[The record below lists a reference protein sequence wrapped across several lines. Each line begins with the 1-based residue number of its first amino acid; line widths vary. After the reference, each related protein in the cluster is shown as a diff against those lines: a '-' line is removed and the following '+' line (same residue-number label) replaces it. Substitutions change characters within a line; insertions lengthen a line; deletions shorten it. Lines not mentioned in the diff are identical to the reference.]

1 MSEGEA
7 MDLIDPQEF
16 RGEIPTMAPV
26 ELQVGDLAIDEGTYT
41 CVVCN
46 LPGNDV
52 SLLPGDMLPQ
62 CPQCGVDA
70 RWVKI

>member
-1 MSEGEA
+1 
-7 MDLIDPQEF
+7 MDPNEF

-26 ELQVGDLAIDEGTYT
+26 ELPPGGLAIDEGTYT
-41 CVVCN
+41 CVVCD

-52 SLLPGDMLPQ
+52 SLLPGEELPA
-62 CPQCGVDA
+62 CPQCGEDA

>member
-1 MSEGEA
+1 
-7 MDLIDPQEF
+7 MDLEPIEPLQPYEF
-16 RGEIPTMAPV
+16 RGEAPTMARV
-26 ELQVGDLAIDEGTYT
+26 ELEVGNLALDEGTYT

-52 SLLPGDMLPQ
+52 SLLPGDELPG
-62 CPQCGVDA
+62 CVQCGEDA